1 MNGLDWIVRICL
13 ALLFFVITAAYL
25 SLVERSN
32 RRLTKWPLYKSF
44 CWFGGWLTAAYS
56 VYGVLFEQPNFIEHM
71 IHHLVL
77 GMLSPLLIVLSSPIT
92 LLLRSLS
99 VAYARRITK
108 ILKSPLVCMYH
119 HPIIASL
126 LNIGGLW
133 LLYRTDLYHWMH
145 QHFILSLVIHV
156 HLFVAGYLFTAS
168 MIAIDPSPR
177 RYSFRYRAIVFILA
191 LAGHAMLSKWIYADP
206 PKGVSTTEAE
216 IGGMLMY
223 YGGDWIDLVIIYV
236 LWHEEYRKARSN
248 LLMKKIEERWNK
260 RLIRRSESWVK

>member
-99 VAYARRITK
+99 VAYVRRITK
-108 ILKSPLVCMYH
+108 ILKSHLSVC
-119 HPIIASL
+119 IIIRLSL
-126 LNIGGLW
+126 LCSISVDCGCFIELIYITGCTNISFFLLSFMFIFLW
-133 LLYRTDLYHWMH
+133 QVIFLPH
-145 QHFILSLVIHV
+145 Q
-156 HLFVAGYLFTAS
+156 
-168 MIAIDPSPR
+168 
-177 RYSFRYRAIVFILA
+177 
-191 LAGHAMLSKWIYADP
+191 
-206 PKGVSTTEAE
+206 
-216 IGGMLMY
+216 
-223 YGGDWIDLVIIYV
+223 
-236 LWHEEYRKARSN
+236 
-248 LLMKKIEERWNK
+248 
-260 RLIRRSESWVK
+260 